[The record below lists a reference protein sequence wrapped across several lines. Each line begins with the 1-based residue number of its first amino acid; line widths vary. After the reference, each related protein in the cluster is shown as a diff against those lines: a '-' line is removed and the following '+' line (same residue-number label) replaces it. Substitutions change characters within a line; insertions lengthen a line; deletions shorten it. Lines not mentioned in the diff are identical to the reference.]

1 MTNNEYD
8 NEQTTTMNSNTNHK
22 TTTTFNHEMAA
33 ARENPSDEK
42 FLGLVNKRYVKS
54 LHGII
59 HGVTSTKALIMGNLV
74 FVHRVILG
82 HQGSDYSAI
91 ERCFHRCN
99 LVAALTTAIFFWN
112 HVQSWQLSTTSM
124 KEKGFTPKIM
134 QRFNQ
139 GRGVVSMILFSLA
152 PFLFAYLPQTALES
166 HIGSTGVAL
175 ALIAGSAFV
184 YDLVKDYGKLMF
196 MLYGMTPMA
205 LGLSILCCSSEGT
218 LASLDAD
225 YPLAMDV
232 FRKEASMC
240 VICVQMGFLLY
251 YLYSRNKVTKETIQ
265 TVCKVY
271 HVSLSIIFMVRVER
285 DLWLQWKNNDTLP
298 WPMMVKPVL
307 LNLAMGAMLL
317 KKPLSE
323 VSMGDAK
330 TQQAAPVE
338 PIQSF
343 AVQKKDEDQPAP
355 TSSSTDEHE
364 DDVIGMTITPGLRQR
379 RISRLR
385 STRIESVCQ

>member
-1 MTNNEYD
+1 
-8 NEQTTTMNSNTNHK
+8 MNSNTEPK
-22 TTTTFNHEMAA
+22 TTATSNHEMAA
-33 ARENPSDEK
+33 AGENASDEK

-59 HGVTSTKALIMGNLV
+59 HGVTSTKALLMGNIV
-74 FVHRVILG
+74 FVNRVILG

-112 HVQSWQLSTTSM
+112 HVQSWQLSTTSL

-152 PFLFAYLPQTALES
+152 PFLYAYLPQSALES
-166 HIGSTGVAL
+166 HIVAASVAL

-196 MLYGMTPMA
+196 MLYGMTPMM

-218 LASLDAD
+218 LASLDAEF
-225 YPLAMDV
+225 PLAMDV
-232 FRKEASMC
+232 FRKESSMC

-251 YLYSRNKVTKETIQ
+251 YLYSRNRVTKETVQ
-265 TVCKVY
+265 TICKVY
-271 HVSLSIIFMVRVER
+271 HVGLSIIFMVRVER
-285 DLWLQWKNNDTLP
+285 DLWLQWKNNESLP
-298 WPMMVKPVL
+298 WPMMIKPVL
-307 LNLAMGAMLL
+307 LNLAMVAPLL
-317 KKPLSE
+317 KPLVKKLSAAPLKAAKSE
-323 VSMGDAK
+323 
-330 TQQAAPVE
+330 QAAPVK
-338 PIQSF
+338 PIESST
-343 AVQKKDEDQPAP
+343 VQKKDEDQPTP
-355 TSSSTDEHE
+355 TSTAEHEHE
-364 DDVIGMTITPGLRQR
+364 DKVIGMTITPGLRQR
-379 RISRLR
+379 RISRLS
-385 STRIESVCQ
+385 STRIESVFQ